1 MSHTRITVSADPLA
15 VHLPQGWR
23 LLRLAEADSTNAV
36 LRRLVETGAETHE
49 GLVVWAEWQTAGRG
63 RAGREWVGAPG
74 NLYASLLVAAPMN
87 DSAPAARG
95 AELGFI
101 AGLAVVEAIQ
111 TLAPARA
118 PDNLLACKWPNDVLF
133 DGAKLAGV
141 LLETVTT
148 PGAAP
153 GGERLA
159 VVGIGVNVHPVDVP
173 KALYPVTS
181 LAEHEIRVNAPRL
194 LEAVVHAF
202 AARLAHWR
210 RDGFAPVREEWLR
223 RAAGLGRP
231 VTVDLP
237 GGAVAGR
244 FVDLDAD
251 GALVLEGADGSRR
264 RVLAGDL
271 LPPPGR

>member
-1 MSHTRITVSADPLA
+1 MSHARITVSADPLA
-15 VHLPQGWR
+15 VHLPRGWR
-23 LLRLAEADSTNAV
+23 LMRLAEADSTNAV
-36 LRRLVETGAETHE
+36 LRRLVETGAEAHE

-63 RAGREWVGAPG
+63 RAGRDWVGAPG
-74 NLYASLLVAAPMN
+74 NLYMSLLVAAPMI
-87 DSAPAARG
+87 DSAPAARA

-133 DGAKLAGV
+133 DGAKVAGI
-141 LLETVTT
+141 LLESLT
-148 PGAAP
+148 AP
-153 GGERLA
+153 SGEALV
-159 VVGIGVNVHPVDVP
+159 VVGIGINAHPVDVP

-181 LAEHEIRVNAPRL
+181 LAEREIRVNAPRL

-210 RDGFAPVREEWLR
+210 RDGFAPVRAEWLR
-223 RAAGLGRP
+223 RAAGLGQL

-237 GGAVAGR
+237 GGPVTGR
-244 FVDLDAD
+244 FADLDTD
-251 GALVLEGADGSRR
+251 GALVLDGTDGARR

-271 LPPPGR
+271 LPPPRR